1 MSYIEIAD
9 LFVNLDHVS
18 FIRKEE
24 HAQFGSV
31 IAIHLAVS
39 GATPLYV
46 GEQHLS
52 ELRALLLDGQSE

>member
-9 LFVNLDHVS
+9 LFLNLEDVS

-31 IAIHLAVS
+31 IAIHFAVS

-46 GEQHLS
+46 GEQHFD
-52 ELRALLLDGQSE
+52 ELRKLLLNGSMD